1 MGSNTPNY
9 NLYKPAIDEEDWG
22 AAVNT
27 STDTVDTTLAANKVL
42 IDAQVADIATNAAD
56 IATNVTAIGLNTT
69 HRGSSG
75 NDHTWIDQD
84 VTSGAAPVFDAGNM
98 TNVPGA
104 TQTMQATFDY
114 GQTIT
119 IADTDNQ
126 TLTLTQNDTTNNP
139 DAMTITNAGTGNGLL
154 IDQNG
159 NGVSLN
165 IDSEA
170 TTATVVNIASVN
182 TSGVV
187 LDVRNA
193 GAGGQAA
200 YFANTNGSGAGTSV
214 GIDNSGTGHGLV
226 INQVPATDAGRQALR
241 VFMTTDRTIA
251 DTALVK
257 FEDQGSSTTEPTLE
271 VRTGGGSGIELF
283 NAGTGNGLLIDQ
295 NGNGVAL
302 KIDNAGTSAD
312 IEMNA
317 TGGGIIFP
325 TSDPN
330 IAGAWWDDTGTLT
343 KSSG

>member
-1 MGSNTPNY
+1 MGTNTTNY
-9 NLYKPAIDEEDWG
+9 NLYKPDVGEQDWG
-22 AAVNT
+22 ALVNT
-27 STDTVDTTLAANKVL
+27 NSWDAIDTQMKANADAA
-42 IDAQVADIATNAAD
+42 A
-56 IATNVTAIGLNTT
+56 
-69 HRGSSG
+69 
-75 NDHTWIDQD
+75 
-84 VTSGAAPVFDAGNM
+84 GAVSNLQGAFDG
-98 TNVPGA
+98 
-104 TQTMQATFDY
+104 

-126 TLTLTQNDTTNNP
+126 TLTITNNDTTNNQIP
-139 DAMTITNAGTGNGLL
+139 FYVNNFGTGTAAQFVQRASSAGSSGAVNIESVVAQTTSSSMLLRIVQATGSTQTAVHLQNAGTGNGLL